1 MHAIQ
6 TETTAIREQL
16 LMIIYG
22 TAGTG
27 KSYLINA
34 IASQLKDD
42 CCLTATTGIAAFNI
56 NGVTIH
62 SLLQLPVRNQ
72 GAKI

>member
-1 MHAIQ
+1 
-6 TETTAIREQL
+6 
-16 LMIIYG
+16 MIIYG